1 MNTFWMKLS
10 AVIAV
15 LFAVTGCSVGGG
27 EARAPRQLDL
37 GAGFTAAA
45 GNPPTHRPLLLAP
58 MTASALLNDTTVI
71 WRVGESGQPQGFT
84 TYRWVAPPAQL
95 VTQRLMARLSL
106 QGAVLEQGIGG
117 DTPQLRLNLQ
127 SFEQLFTPDGKSSQ
141 GVLIMQAVLLRNNRV
156 VAQKLIDI
164 KVPATSQD
172 AAGGA
177 QALRLATDQAAEQVA
192 QWLTPFLKP

>member
-1 MNTFWMKLS
+1 MNTCWIKIS
-10 AVIAV
+10 AIVTV
-15 LFAVTGCSVGGG
+15 LLGLTACSLGGG

-37 GAGFTAAA
+37 GTGFAAPA
-45 GNPPTHRPLLLAP
+45 GNPPAHRPLSLAP
-58 MTASALLNDTTVI
+58 ITASALLNDTMVI
-71 WRVGESGQPQGFT
+71 WRVGENGQPQGFT
-84 TYRWVAPPAQL
+84 TYRWAAPPAQL
-95 VTQRLMARLSL
+95 VTQRLIARLSL
-106 QGAVLEQGIGG
+106 QGAVLEQGVGG

-127 SFEQLFTPDGKSSQ
+127 SFEQLFTPDGLASQ

-156 VAQKLIDI
+156 VAQKLIHI

-172 AAGGA
+172 AVGGA

>member
-1 MNTFWMKLS
+1 MKSFCLKI
-10 AVIAV
+10 VVFITV
-15 LFAVTGCSVGGG
+15 LLGITGCTFGGG

-37 GAGFTAAA
+37 GMGSVMPVGGLPA
-45 GNPPTHRPLLLAP
+45 HRPLLIAP
-58 MTASALLNDTTVI
+58 VVASALLNDTTVI

-95 VTQRLMARLSL
+95 VTQRLMARLAL
-106 QGAVLEQGIGG
+106 QGAVLEQGVGG
-117 DTPQLRLNLQ
+117 DVPQLRLNLQ
-127 SFEQLFTPDGKSSQ
+127 SFEQLFAPDGKSSQ
-141 GVLIMQAVLLRNNRV
+141 GVLTMQAVLLRANRV

-164 KVPATSQD
+164 KVSAVSQD
-172 AAGGA
+172 ASGGA

>member
-1 MNTFWMKLS
+1 MNTFWIKIS
-10 AVIAV
+10 ALLAV

-117 DTPQLRLNLQ
+117 DAPQLRLNLQ

>member
-1 MNTFWMKLS
+1 MYTFWIKNS
-10 AVIAV
+10 AIAALLV
-15 LFAVTGCSVGGG
+15 AITGCSLGGG

-45 GNPPTHRPLLLAP
+45 GNPPKHRPLLLAP
-58 MTASALLNDTTVI
+58 MTASALLNDTAVI

-127 SFEQLFTPDGKSSQ
+127 SFEQLFTPDGKASQ

>member
-1 MNTFWMKLS
+1 MHTFWIKNS
-10 AVIAV
+10 AIVALLVAI
-15 LFAVTGCSVGGG
+15 TGCSLGGG

-45 GNPPTHRPLLLAP
+45 GNPPVHRPLLLAP

-84 TYRWVAPPAQL
+84 TYRWVAPPSQL

-127 SFEQLFTPDGKSSQ
+127 SFEQLFTPDGTASQ

-164 KVPATSQD
+164 KVPAASQD

>member
-1 MNTFWMKLS
+1 MYTFWIKNS
-10 AVIAV
+10 AIAALLV
-15 LFAVTGCSVGGG
+15 AITGCSLGGG

-45 GNPPTHRPLLLAP
+45 GNPPAHRPLLLAP

-127 SFEQLFTPDGKSSQ
+127 SFEQLFTPDGKASQ
-141 GVLIMQAVLLRNNRV
+141 GVLIMQAVL
-156 VAQKLIDI
+156 I

>member
-1 MNTFWMKLS
+1 MKTCLIRS
-10 AVIAV
+10 VAIVTV
-15 LFAVTGCSVGGG
+15 LVGMTGCTLGGG

-37 GAGFTAAA
+37 GAVLATPA
-45 GNPPTHRPLLLAP
+45 GTLPAHRPLLIP
-58 MTASALLNDTTVI
+58 PVTASALLNDTTVI

-95 VTQRLMARLSL
+95 VTQRLMARLAL
-106 QGAVLEQGIGG
+106 QGAVLEQGVGG

-127 SFEQLFTPDGKSSQ
+127 SFEQLFAPDGKSSQ
-141 GVLIMQAVLLRNNRV
+141 GVLSMQAVLLRANRV

-164 KVPATSQD
+164 KILAATQD

>member
-1 MNTFWMKLS
+1 MHTFWIKIS
-10 AVIAV
+10 AIATV
-15 LFAVTGCSVGGG
+15 LLGIAGCSFGGG

-37 GAGFTAAA
+37 GTGFVAPA
-45 GNPPTHRPLLLAP
+45 GNPPAHRPLLLAP
-58 MTASALLNDTTVI
+58 VTASALLNDTTVI

-95 VTQRLMARLSL
+95 VTQRLIARLSL
-106 QGAVLEQGIGG
+106 QGAVLEQGVGG
-117 DTPQLRLNLQ
+117 DVPQLRLNLQ
-127 SFEQLFTPDGKSSQ
+127 SFEQLFTPDGNASQ
-141 GVLIMQAVLLRNNRV
+141 GILIMQAVLLRNNRV
-156 VAQKLIDI
+156 VAQKLIHI
-164 KVPATSQD
+164 KVPAVSQD